1 MLGVMVREDELVDDE
16 AVLDER
22 RAEVEQEEEVERR
35 LLPPVRP
42 EQS

>member
-22 RAEVEQEEEVERR
+22 RGEVEQEEEV
-35 LLPPVRP
+35 
-42 EQS
+42 